1 MKVILTQ
8 DVEQLG
14 TAGTLHEV
22 KPGYARNYLIPKGLA
37 QAATPG
43 AIKQVEIRQ
52 AAEQRRIAKLEAEQ
66 QSLADRLDGMRL
78 EFVAR
83 AGAQG
88 RLFGSVTGADIAE
101 RLTQEVG
108 QEIDRRKVDLP
119 HGIHETGEFAVPVR
133 LVGRLAPVVTVLV
146 RAEGGGDVTEPAAT
160 EANEEAPGAEI
171 EEEEHGMAAE
181 EPIVPG
187 LG

>member
-1 MKVILTQ
+1 
-8 DVEQLG
+8 
-14 TAGTLHEV
+14 
-22 KPGYARNYLIPKGLA
+22 
-37 QAATPG
+37 
-43 AIKQVEIRQ
+43 
-52 AAEQRRIAKLEAEQ
+52 
-66 QSLADRLDGMRL
+66 
-78 EFVAR
+78 
-83 AGAQG
+83 
-88 RLFGSVTGADIAE
+88 
-101 RLTQEVG
+101 
-108 QEIDRRKVDLP
+108 
-119 HGIHETGEFAVPVR
+119 VPVR